1 MVVEHGGWYLHDGVV
16 FPDWQSMTDAQHE
29 RWEAVLG
36 TLAAAVPA
44 RDASVVVDGEHAA
57 IVADRFAVALRSAGR
72 ACIRLTDLSP
82 FADEDAW
89 RVERTP
95 TTVALADG
103 PRWRDHPPA
112 GRWDIAVW
120 LRTPGDHAGSG
131 APNSDTTTKPAGEV
145 VLDLADPSWP
155 VIRRVS
161 GDIAVPE
168 HWYIAETRAF
178 FAVRAATW
186 DTKFGDDLPAY
197 AAAVSEAATPRGGTA
212 LDLGCGTG
220 RALPALRSAV
230 GPSGR
235 VIGLDMTPQMLDAVR
250 ASGRDRAATALLLGD
265 ARRLPFADDSVDS
278 TFAAGLLNHL
288 DNLPAGLR
296 ELARVTR
303 PGGQLIVFHPTGR
316 AALAARHGRV
326 LGRHEPLAEHVLGA
340 ALADSGWKLDYY
352 DDPPHRFL
360 AIATRT

>member
-1 MVVEHGGWYLHDGVV
+1 M
-16 FPDWQSMTDAQHE
+16 FPDWQSLTDAQHE

-36 TLAAAVPA
+36 TLAAALPA
-44 RDASVVVDGEHAA
+44 RAVGVVIDGEHAA
-57 IVADRFAVALRSAGR
+57 AVADRFAHALRSAGR
-72 ACIRLTDLSP
+72 HCIRLTDHSP
-82 FADEDAW
+82 LADEDAW
-89 RVERTP
+89 RIEGTP
-95 TTVALADG
+95 TTIALADG
-103 PRWRDHPPA
+103 PRWREHPPA
-112 GRWDIAVW
+112 GRWELAVW
-120 LRTPGDHAGSG
+120 LRAPGDHAGTRPPVLGHSQ
-131 APNSDTTTKPAGEV
+131 PAGEV
-145 VLDLADPSWP
+145 VLDVGDPAWP

-168 HWYIAETRAF
+168 HWYVAETQAF

-197 AAAVSEAATPRGGTA
+197 AAAVAEAAPPVGGTA

-220 RALPALRSAV
+220 RVLPALRAAV

-235 VIGLDMTPQMLDAVR
+235 VIGLDVTPQMLDAVR
-250 ASGRDRAATALLLGD
+250 SSGRDRDATALLLGD
-265 ARRLPFADDSVDS
+265 AQRLPFADGSIDA

-288 DNLPAGLR
+288 DDLSAGLR
-296 ELARVTR
+296 ELARVTK

-326 LGRHEPLAEHVLGA
+326 LGPDEPLAEHVLSA
-340 ALADSGWKLDYY
+340 ALASTGWKLDYY
-352 DDPPHRFL
+352 DDPAHRFL